1 MHPPT
6 ARPKLRLF
14 ALALALCALGLGGC
28 GGGAPLL
35 HPAHVLSPGK
45 VTLGAGLSGRPVL
58 AALPSAPGTEE
69 ALAESVLQDRTVAP
83 AVAPWV
89 GGRVGIAGA
98 NEAGLTYSGRAVR
111 LDGRHAFALSKSVA
125 LSMGLGGELILSGR
139 PSEGKDAGS
148 LLGGGLDVPLLI
160 GWKSTGELY
169 SGWIGPRA
177 GVSWVRG
184 TYPSADLDKP
194 TTLAGEHVRVG
205 MVAGLRLGF
214 RHVHVAVEI
223 GGDWHAVSGRLGAT
237 DVSFNQFSL
246 TPAGALILG
255 F

>member
-1 MHPPT
+1 ML
-6 ARPKLRLF
+6 RP
-14 ALALALCALGLGGC
+14 LAFALCALGLGGC

-35 HPAHVLSPGK
+35 HPAHVLLPGK

-58 AALPSAPGTEE
+58 AALPSAPGTDE
-69 ALAESVLQDRTVAP
+69 AEAESVLQERTIAP

-89 GGRVGIAGA
+89 GGRVGITGS

-111 LDGRHAFALSKSVA
+111 LDGRHAFTLSKSVA

-139 PSEGKDAGS
+139 PSAGGQAGS

-177 GVSWVRG
+177 GISWVRG
-184 TYPSADLDKP
+184 GLPTADPTKP
-194 TTLAGEHVRVG
+194 LAFSGEHVRVG

-214 RHVHVAVEI
+214 RHVHVALEV
-223 GGDWHAVSGRLGAT
+223 GGDWHTVSGSLGET
-237 DVSFNQFSL
+237 DVSFDQFSL
-246 TPAGALILG
+246 TPAGALVVG

>member
-6 ARPKLRLF
+6 ARPKLRP
-14 ALALALCALGLGGC
+14 LALAVCALGLGGC

-45 VTLGAGLSGRPVL
+45 VTVGAGLSGRPVL
-58 AALPSAPGTEE
+58 AALPSAPGTDE
-69 ALAESVLQDRTVAP
+69 ALAENVLQDRTIAP

-89 GGRVGIAGA
+89 SGRIGITGS
-98 NEAGLTYSGRAVR
+98 NEAGLTYSGRALR
-111 LDGRHAFALSKSVA
+111 LDGRHAFTLTKSVS
-125 LSMGLGGELILSGR
+125 LSMGLGGELILAGR
-139 PSEGKDAGS
+139 PSGAGES
-148 LLGGGLDVPLLI
+148 GFGGGLDVPLLI

-177 GVSWVRG
+177 GITWVRG
-184 TYPSADLDKP
+184 AFPSADPTKP
-194 TTLAGEHVRVG
+194 LAIVGDHVRVG
-205 MVAGLRLGF
+205 MVAGFRLGF
-214 RHVHVAVEI
+214 RHVHVGLEV
-223 GGDWHAVSGRLGAT
+223 GGDWNTVSGRMGTT

-246 TPAGALILG
+246 TPAGALIVG

>member
-1 MHPPT
+1 MHPPP
-6 ARPKLRLF
+6 ARPKLWP
-14 ALALALCALGLGGC
+14 LALALCALGLAGC

-45 VTLGAGLSGRPVL
+45 VTLGAGLSGQPVL
-58 AALPSAPGTEE
+58 AALPSAPGTDE
-69 ALAESVLQDRTVAP
+69 AQAETVLQDRTIAP

-89 GGRVGIAGA
+89 GGRAGIAGS

-111 LDGRHAFALSKSVA
+111 LDGRHAFTLSKSVA
-125 LSMGLGGELILSGR
+125 LSLGLGGELILSGR
-139 PSEGKDAGS
+139 PSAGNNDAGS

-177 GVSWVRG
+177 GISWVRG
-184 TYPSADLDKP
+184 ALPSADPAKP
-194 TTLAGEHVRVG
+194 LTLAGEHVRVG

-214 RHVHVAVEI
+214 RHVHVALEV
-223 GGDWHAVSGRLGAT
+223 GGDWHTVSGSLGAT
-237 DVSFNQFSL
+237 DVSFDQFSL
-246 TPAGALILG
+246 TPAGALIVG